1 MERKWIE
8 TGAQAARA
16 VAGNGMWLSAMAGGA
31 FALALA
37 GERVLA
43 LTLG

>member
-1 MERKWIE
+1 M
-8 TGAQAARA
+8 GAA
-16 VAGNGMWLSAMAGGA
+16 AGNGAWISLMAGGA

-37 GERVLA
+37 AERVLA